1 MVNVDVMSLREV
13 SIAVLVEVELSSWT
27 DAAVTT
33 AAVNWATLSVVVVV
47 AAAPAAVVVAFV
59 SAFALAVLLPPAFG
73 TAVHLFPL
81 MLVMK
86 APPARVAMLSRIFYP
101 KPCFLIRVP
110 LFLGDSSRWTKRR
123 VTENSKLKV

>member
-13 SIAVLVEVELSSWT
+13 SIVVLVEVELSSWT

-33 AAVNWATLSVVVVV
+33 AAVNWATLSVVVV
-47 AAAPAAVVVAFV
+47 AAAAVVVAFV
-59 SAFALAVLLPPAFG
+59 STFALAVLLPPAFG

-101 KPCFLIRVP
+101 KPC
-110 LFLGDSSRWTKRR
+110 S
-123 VTENSKLKV
+123 